1 MSLSRLW
8 PYVRR
13 HSKHLAISTA
23 AILGASVA
31 AIASPLLA
39 RAAVNAAIAGR
50 VSELLLPATGIVAL
64 ACVRGLLG
72 FVGSVSAR
80 RLAELVALDLR
91 VELYRKLQE
100 LSLSYIFREGA
111 GRLVARV
118 TSDVEEVKRLFAF
131 GLAAFA
137 GNTLLIIL
145 SLAAMLS
152 ISPPLTGIV
161 LAVLAPLAPI
171 VKRLA
176 GRIRRG
182 FRRARRIYAN
192 MSSTLREIVVGMASL
207 RGVSAEEYAEA
218 RFRRDND
225 EYARTMIE
233 VERLRALALPTLSAV
248 TLGSLLAVYW
258 AGGLA
263 VASGQLTVGDV
274 VAFAMYATMLSWP
287 VSSLGLL
294 VTFIET
300 ARAAASRVFEVLD
313 AKPAVSEKPGAI
325 PLRVQRGEVRFENV
339 WFSYDGKRWVLK
351 GLNLTVKPGELVA
364 ITGPPG
370 SGKTTLAFLAIRL
383 FDPQRGRVLI
393 DGVDVRDVTLDSL
406 RRQVAVVHQDVYLFP
421 DTIRNN
427 IAYAKPGA
435 SDEEVVRA
443 AKLARIHDFIVS
455 LPRGYDT
462 PVGERGVTLSGGQRQ
477 RIALARAL
485 LADPKIIFL
494 DDTTSEVDAETERAI
509 MDALTKHFRGRTVI
523 VVTQRPSVMA
533 LADRVVVVRDGR
545 VVKEVARRR

>member
-1 MSLSRLW
+1 
-8 PYVRR
+8 
-13 HSKHLAISTA
+13 
-23 AILGASVA
+23 
-31 AIASPLLA
+31 
-39 RAAVNAAIAGR
+39 
-50 VSELLLPATGIVAL
+50 
-64 ACVRGLLG
+64 
-72 FVGSVSAR
+72 
-80 RLAELVALDLR
+80 
-91 VELYRKLQE
+91 
-100 LSLSYIFREGA
+100 
-111 GRLVARV
+111 
-118 TSDVEEVKRLFAF
+118 
-131 GLAAFA
+131 
-137 GNTLLIIL
+137 
-145 SLAAMLS
+145 
-152 ISPPLTGIV
+152 
-161 LAVLAPLAPI
+161 
-171 VKRLA
+171 
-176 GRIRRG
+176 
-182 FRRARRIYAN
+182 
-192 MSSTLREIVVGMASL
+192 
-207 RGVSAEEYAEA
+207 
-218 RFRRDND
+218 
-225 EYARTMIE
+225 MIE

-263 VASGQLTVGDV
+263 IASGQLTVGDV

-393 DGVDVRDVTLDSL
+393 DGVDVRDVTLDTL

-443 AKLARIHDFIVS
+443 AKLARIHDFIAS